1 MVQTKADTYLVTGN
15 TEVVPTDLVLLGN
28 VLA

>member
-1 MVQTKADTYLVTGN
+1 MVETKGDKYPMTAN

-28 VLA
+28 VLT